1 MYLSLKQ
8 HDLFRTLL
16 MGFEVPFRSYI
27 ADVVISHYPAYIDFS
42 TELNNRKATL
52 SSADPIFLRDKLP
65 NSCTEKNCAKLYA
78 RFVTANQNRHVDVIT
93 SDNDVPMVGH
103 LNIVTFAFQ
112 NLFAD
117 LYLLFGEYHDYC
129 VLAEK
134 YRYARNKLDHPDCKT
149 LEDTDLIPV
158 LAFTKDIINF
168 LDNGYFSRK
177 TKEQLLV
184 EISVLQN
191 RKIEIPVK
199 CHNFSSMPY
208 TESRIVCRENEIER
222 LKKFICGNPGDLRK
236 QHSCCV

>member
-1 MYLSLKQ
+1 M
-8 HDLFRTLL
+8 
-16 MGFEVPFRSYI
+16 
-27 ADVVISHYPAYIDFS
+27 
-42 TELNNRKATL
+42 
-52 SSADPIFLRDKLP
+52 RDKLP
-65 NSCTEKNCAKLYA
+65 NSCTEKNCLKLYA
-78 RFVTANQNRHVDVIT
+78 RFVTANQNRHADVIT

-117 LYLLFGEYHDYC
+117 LYLLFGGYHDYC

-158 LAFTKDIINF
+158 WLLRKILSISWTIVI
-168 LDNGYFSRK
+168 FSK

-199 CHNFSSMPY
+199 SITFP
-208 TESRIVCRENEIER
+208 VCRILNLVSSVVKMKLNVSKIYLWKSR
-222 LKKFICGNPGDLRK
+222 RFA
-236 QHSCCV
+236 